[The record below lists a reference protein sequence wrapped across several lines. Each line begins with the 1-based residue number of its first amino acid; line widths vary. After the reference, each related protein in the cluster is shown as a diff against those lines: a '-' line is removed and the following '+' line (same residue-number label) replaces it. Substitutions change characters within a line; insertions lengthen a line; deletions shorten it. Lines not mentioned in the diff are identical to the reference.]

1 MPTNIT
7 LSSISGS
14 SPFNIYVCDTGYTS
28 CIYVDTITPL
38 DVPYVI
44 NVPVLLTSL
53 PTVVIRVVD
62 SNDCIINQNVTL

>member
-28 CIYVDTITPL
+28 CIYVDTITTL
-38 DVPYVI
+38 GVPYVI